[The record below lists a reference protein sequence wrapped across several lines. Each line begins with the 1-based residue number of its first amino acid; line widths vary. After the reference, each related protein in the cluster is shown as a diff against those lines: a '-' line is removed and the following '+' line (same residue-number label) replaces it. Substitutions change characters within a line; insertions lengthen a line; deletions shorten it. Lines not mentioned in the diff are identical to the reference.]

1 MAEPTLSA
9 YLHNKAAAGGFPV
22 AGNFELTPRCCF
34 DCKMC
39 YVHLTEEEQRR
50 RGSELSAD
58 QWLRIGEEACRC
70 GLVFLLL
77 TGGEPSLRPDFMEI
91 LSGLKRMGLLISVNS
106 NGWLLRGEL
115 LEQILRDPPHRFNI
129 TLYGSSNA
137 SYEALCGVPA
147 YDQVLQNIRA
157 LREAGVDVKLNLTLT
172 PENREDL
179 EQIEQTARDLGAHLQ
194 KAAYLFPPVRVTG
207 STEFPQRLP
216 AELAGKLEAAGIRK
230 SLSAQE
236 LAALRTQL
244 ALPPDKADECRY
256 CRSGRSS
263 FWLTW
268 DGKLLPCG
276 MLPQPSADVLQLGFA
291 EAWRQIRDGVR
302 RLRYPAACAS
312 CRYRELCRVC
322 LAKCYCETLGFER
335 PPEYACRM
343 TKTMLRE
350 LEIPNDLEVPS

>member
-115 LEQILRDPPHRFNI
+115 LEQILRDPP
-129 TLYGSSNA
+129 
-137 SYEALCGVPA
+137 PP
-147 YDQVLQNIRA
+147 LQHHP
-157 LREAGVDVKLNLTLT
+157 LRQLQ
-172 PENREDL
+172 REL
-179 EQIEQTARDLGAHLQ
+179 RGPLRRSGL
-194 KAAYLFPPVRVTG
+194 RSG
-207 STEFPQRLP
+207 P
-216 AELAGKLEAAGIRK
+216 AEHSRPAGGWGGCEAE
-230 SLSAQE
+230 SD
-236 LAALRTQL
+236 
-244 ALPPDKADECRY
+244 PDPGEPRGSGAD
-256 CRSGRSS
+256 
-263 FWLTW
+263 
-268 DGKLLPCG
+268 
-276 MLPQPSADVLQLGFA
+276 
-291 EAWRQIRDGVR
+291 
-302 RLRYPAACAS
+302 
-312 CRYRELCRVC
+312 
-322 LAKCYCETLGFER
+322 
-335 PPEYACRM
+335 
-343 TKTMLRE
+343 
-350 LEIPNDLEVPS
+350 